1 MKITEVPRYTVT
13 STYNSQMEPICCCNW
28 RSTQAL
34 SFWFIIQL
42 INSFLMIFRNIY
54 VHSVCDESCRIS
66 PYFNNSISLK
76 IEQDGIIKTSE
87 IEEFYF
93 WSNYTKFIAK
103 HLAMTVSIRALEV
116 FIEVFVILVLTGQT
130 RPHKVLGRVKVLGK
144 NLTDLVVFRPSS
156 IMLIACVEQVFRF
169 ICEIVVFVIDFGNM
183 IEQKERLAKMELNLY
198 FHSYFLHKSY
208 GFVMQLLF
216 IVCWPL
222 VVYRIFGY
230 QRYLVRKEFDERQ
243 SFGSSSTSFIQNVY

>member
-1 MKITEVPRYTVT
+1 
-13 STYNSQMEPICCCNW
+13 
-28 RSTQAL
+28 
-34 SFWFIIQL
+34 
-42 INSFLMIFRNIY
+42 
-54 VHSVCDESCRIS
+54 
-66 PYFNNSISLK
+66 LK

-93 WSNYTKFIAK
+93 WSSYTKFIAK
-103 HLAMTVSIRALEV
+103 HLAMTVSIRSLEV
-116 FIEVFVILVLTGQT
+116 VIEVLVILVLTGQT
-130 RPHKVLGRVKVLGK
+130 RPHKVLGRVKVFGK
-144 NLTDLVVFRPSS
+144 NLTDFVVLRPSS
-156 IMLIACVEQVFRF
+156 IILIALVEQAFRF
-169 ICEIVVFVIDFGNM
+169 VCEILVFVIDFGNM

-208 GFVMQLLF
+208 SFVMQALL
-216 IVCWPL
+216 IVCWPF